1 MLTHYL
7 SNGLLMDMMSVNKSD
22 IVIRIKTIAIKEE
35 LCYSENVKK

>member
-1 MLTHYL
+1 MLNSLPQQWPFDGH
-7 SNGLLMDMMSVNKSD
+7 DVCQSD